1 MEMADEPELR
11 YVGDHLP
18 LSGGFLDAEITFSSV
33 HDLLLSNSQ
42 LDFNAFDIFN
52 FESREGSPTW
62 QMDTSSPTDSLSDN
76 SAPILITEDNSISPM
91 LEATWPQEDRLCQN
105 PQGCCISVATGVLS
119 SMHADSSSCILGMSA
134 QGSGRQPQ
142 LSHAADAILSMN
154 QAALRAVLSVV
165 KCSCYRRPQVLLI
178 VTVICSEITAWYR
191 HVVDIY
197 SHRRNSTAGSAVLP
211 SSKGKVEVLRP
222 DFFIGNHC
230 LGKDVGAA
238 LIRQILSGMLQEL
251 QAVIGDIAC
260 HAGQSAAVNE
270 PRSDLMLS
278 NVRDRMVAFLHAQLR
293 GLTSALDHSES
304 DSGTVNV

>member
-1 MEMADEPELR
+1 MDTADEPELR
-11 YVGDHLP
+11 YVKDHLP
-18 LSGGFLDAEITFSSV
+18 LSGGFLDAEIPFSSV
-33 HDLLLSNSQ
+33 HDILLSNSQ
-42 LDFNAFDIFN
+42 LDFNVFDIFN
-52 FESREGSPTW
+52 FESRELSPTW
-62 QMDTSSPTDSLSDN
+62 QMDTSSSTDGLSDN
-76 SAPILITEDNSISPM
+76 SAPILITEDNGISPM

-105 PQGCCISVATGVLS
+105 PQGSCISVATGILS

-134 QGSGRQPQ
+134 EGSGRQPR
-142 LSHAADAILSMN
+142 LSPAADAILSMN

-165 KCSCYRRPQVLLI
+165 QCSCYRRPQVLLI

-211 SSKGKVEVLRP
+211 RP

-230 LGKDVGAA
+230 LGKDVGTA

-260 HAGQSAAVNE
+260 HAGQSAAVHE
-270 PRSDLMLS
+270 PSDLMLS
-278 NVRDRMVAFLHAQLR
+278 NVRARMVAFLHAQVR
-293 GLTSALDHSES
+293 ALTSALDHSES
-304 DSGTVNV
+304 DFGTVNV